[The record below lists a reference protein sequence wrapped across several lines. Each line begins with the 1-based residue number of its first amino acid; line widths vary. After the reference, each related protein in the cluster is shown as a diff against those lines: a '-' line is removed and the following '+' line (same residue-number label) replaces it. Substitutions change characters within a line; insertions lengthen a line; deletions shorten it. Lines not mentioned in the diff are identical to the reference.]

1 MNTPERI
8 FLGWNAPAIKL
19 VAERLLA
26 GLTDPQTAAQYRRAT
41 VVVPTAESGRRLRE
55 YMAEQAGK
63 PLLMPTM
70 TLAGH
75 LIPTDGAQVASE
87 LETLAAWLKVMGDS
101 VKDKQPL
108 SWQLKVVTQMQRVRT
123 QLEQEARSPEWDDA
137 SAREFVRE
145 HLQEPDENWNNTIH
159 YEQER
164 WQALRSAFNGVDEQL
179 RLWKRIPA
187 EQVRADELETPRP
200 RGLLIIACVPE
211 LSPLN
216 RLYLQRL
223 TDTKNASVEIWINAP
238 ASEAPRFDTFG
249 QPLPIIAVG
258 PRAGQGW
265 AECPIEIPRE
275 IQPHEFASAA
285 RDTDLIHSTGTPSAY
300 GLKVRELAGGLHSDE
315 VVLASCDESLSPM
328 LVSAF
333 HPEWQINLP
342 EGRSLLATD
351 AGRLPLQLRDACLAT
366 EGKENSGNMSM
377 ENFLTLLKNHALQS
391 ILAPAGSRCSFNR
404 FLTELCFEHLP
415 GSKEHLCHLIL
426 RKIEEST
433 VPGQPRRWKRPQL
446 ADFLLYTQTVIELLH
461 DCCHEKQL
469 PLRLKELA
477 AAIRRHLDTPEMNRA
492 GQLLAEILHQTA
504 DLVSDR
510 EIACPPQVALML
522 MAHQAEKQAGGVLE
536 GAGERGRTINLRG
549 WKELCFALEPQ
560 MIIAGMHDGCVP
572 ERMPTDACLPQAY
585 RAFLGMT
592 NDTTRSARDSFL
604 LTALLHSR
612 PVGAIHFVLAAC
624 STDGTPIAPSTLLL
638 RCNSPAATA
647 ERVSWLFADAPA
659 PHRHADYEQVPFIE
673 AERSILPGLG
683 MEPASFI
690 APGIPNPYADPA
702 TTFSPSSIK
711 DFLTC
716 PLRFWLKKLLK
727 VDPGDALEDNK
738 SEPDAAEYGTLLHAI
753 LQDITT
759 RFAKAEAGAE
769 TNTLASE
776 IARYAEECTASHIA
790 EQYAH
795 ESSTLTV
802 PIRILQRNLEKTVRE
817 FARQHA
823 QDLCDGWEVIMC
835 EEQLTLELPLANGE
849 QPLRFDMRVDRVDR
863 HRYDRSRMR
872 VIDYKTNAADPRK
885 THWEKLSET
894 AAGLYTHY
902 MPDTL
907 VLRNKKGE
915 LLRWSSV
922 QLPLYAEALRHQFNL
937 TNLPETGFFNMP
949 RNKPGEVKFNLLS
962 GLEQQSTFEP
972 ELHARAMACV
982 RTVASLMRS
991 GLCLYSAESLGR
1003 SMSYDSFGSL
1013 SLHNDPDPRVMCS
1026 LPPLPEPDADN

>member
-19 VAERLLA
+19 VAERLLD
-26 GLTDPQTAAQYRRAT
+26 GLTTPQTAAQYRRST

-63 PLLMPTM
+63 PILMPTI
-70 TLAGH
+70 TLAGC
-75 LIPTDGAQVASE
+75 LIPTQCPGIATE
-87 LETLAAWLKVMGDS
+87 METLAAWLKVMGDS
-101 VKDKQPL
+101 VKDKQQLP
-108 SWQLKVVTQMQRVRT
+108 WQLKVSTQMQRVRK

-137 SAREFVRE
+137 TAREFVRK
-145 HLQEPDENWNNTIH
+145 HLQEPDEYWKNTIL

-179 RLWKRIPA
+179 QCWNRLPA
-187 EQVRADELETPRP
+187 EHVRANELETPRP

-223 TDTKNASVEIWINAP
+223 TDTKTASVEIWVNAP
-238 ASEAPRFDTFG
+238 ASEAPRFDSFG
-249 QPLPIIAVG
+249 QPLPIIAEG
-258 PRAGQGW
+258 PRAGMGW
-265 AECPIEIPRE
+265 AECPIEIPRVRPPYE
-275 IQPHEFASAA
+275 CTNAA
-285 RDTDLIHSTGTPSAY
+285 RDTDLIHPTGTPSAY
-300 GLKVRELAGGLHSDE
+300 GLKVRELAGDFHSDE
-315 VVLASCDESLSPM
+315 VVLASCDDSLSPM

-333 HPEWQINLP
+333 QPEWQINLP

-351 AGRLPLQLRDACLAT
+351 AGRLPMQLRDACLAT
-366 EGKENSGNMSM
+366 EGEESSGNLSM

-391 ILAPAGSRCSFNR
+391 ILAPAGSRRSYNR

-426 RKIEEST
+426 RKIGESS
-433 VPGQPRRWKRPQL
+433 VSGQPRCWKHTQL
-446 ADFLLYTQTVIELLH
+446 TDFLLYTQTVIELLH
-461 DCCHEKQL
+461 DCCNEKLL
-469 PLRLKELA
+469 PLRLHELA
-477 AAIRRHLDTPEMNRA
+477 AALRCHLDTPEMKRA
-492 GQLLAEILHQTA
+492 GQLLAEILRQGA

-510 EIACPPQVALML
+510 DIACPAQVALML
-522 MAHQAEKQAGGVLE
+522 MAHQVEKQAGGVLE

-549 WKELCFALEPQ
+549 WKELSFALEPQ

-572 ERMPTDACLPQAY
+572 ERMPSDVYLPQAY
-585 RAFLGMT
+585 RVFLGMT
-592 NDTTRSARDSFL
+592 NDATRTARDSFL

-612 PVGAIHFVLAAC
+612 PVGAVHFVLAAC

-647 ERVSWLFADAPA
+647 ERVSWLFADAAVPN
-659 PHRHADYEQVPFIE
+659 HHADYEQFPFIE

-683 MEPASFI
+683 MEPTSFI
-690 APGIPNPYADPA
+690 APGIPNPYRNPA

-727 VDPGDALEDNK
+727 VAPGDALEDNK
-738 SEPDAAEYGTLLHAI
+738 SEPDASEYGTLLHAI

-759 RFAKAEAGAE
+759 RFARAEAEADA
-769 TNTLASE
+769 NTLAGE
-776 IARYAEECTASHIA
+776 IASYAEACTATHIA
-790 EQYAH
+790 EQYGH
-795 ESSTLTV
+795 ESSALTV
-802 PIRILQRNLEKTVRE
+802 PIRILQRNIEKTVRE
-817 FARQHA
+817 FARLHA

-835 EEQLTLELPLANGE
+835 EEELTFELPLAEGE
-849 QPLRFDMRVDRVDR
+849 EPLRFDMRADRIDR
-863 HRYDRSRMR
+863 HRHDHSRMR

-885 THWEKLSET
+885 THWEKLSE
-894 AAGLYTHY
+894 AASGLYTHY

-907 VLRNKKGE
+907 MLRNKKGE

-949 RNKPGEVKFNLLS
+949 RNKPGEVKFTPLS

-982 RTVASLMRS
+982 RTVATLMRS

-1003 SMSYDSFGSL
+1003 STSCDSFGSL
-1013 SLHNDPDPRVMCS
+1013 SLHNDPDPRAMCS
-1026 LPPLPEPDADN
+1026 LPPLPTPDADN